1 MIKIKENNL
10 RHLGKTLA
18 KEPLFTVL
26 LLLTAVISIFSKPQ
40 LSSIHWDVITTLF
53 SLMLV
58 RTAFEKCHFLTS
70 LAGLSTAY
78 FHTQRSLG
86 LALIA
91 VTGFLSM
98 LVTNDVA
105 LLTVVPITILIAEKE
120 GEDPFVIIIL
130 ETVSANIF
138 SSLTPFG
145 NPQNLYLYSYYNM
158 TASEFFRIM
167 LPLFVLGAVLVIL
180 LNFFLNRSN
189 HKYHTSAVFA
199 VTDPILFWGALAV
212 FVLNILSVLRVLN
225 SWIPF
230 AVAVAFFVIYRP
242 KFFLSIDYFLLGTF
256 ALFFLF
262 TDSVTGISAVK
273 IVLSSMLNSKAA
285 VLADS
290 ALISQVLSNVPT
302 AVLISGFTPHYR
314 ELLYGVSVG
323 GLGTPVASLAS
334 MISYKIYAQ
343 KYSGGKYMKVFLAVN
358 FAALALLGA
367 AIYVYELMV
376 G

>member
-1 MIKIKENNL
+1 MSKTNL
-10 RHLGKTLA
+10 VKTLA
-18 KEPLFTVL
+18 KEPLFTAL
-26 LLLTAVISIFSKPQ
+26 LFLTAVMSLFSRPQ
-40 LSSIHWDVITTLF
+40 LTSINWSVITTLF

-70 LAGLSTAY
+70 LAGISTAY

-86 LALIA
+86 LALVA

-120 GEDPFVIIIL
+120 GEDPFVLIIL
-130 ETVSANIF
+130 ETISANIF

-158 TASEFFRIM
+158 TAGDFFRIM
-167 LPLFVLGAVLVIL
+167 LPLFVLGAALIIL
-180 LNFFLNRSN
+180 LNFSLNRSN
-189 HKYHTSAVFA
+189 HQYHTSAIFQI
-199 VTDPILFWGALAV
+199 TDPILFWGALVV

-230 AVAVAFFVIYRP
+230 AAAVAFFVVYRP
-242 KFFLSIDYFLLGTF
+242 GFFLSVDYFLLGTF
-256 ALFFLF
+256 VLFFLF
-262 TDSVTGISAVK
+262 TDSVTGIPTVK
-273 IVLSSMLNSKAA
+273 TVLSAMLNSKAA

-290 ALISQVLSNVPT
+290 ALISQALSNVPT

-314 ELLYGVSVG
+314 ELLYGVSIG

-343 KYSGGKYMKVFLAVN
+343 KYPGGKYMKVFLIVN
-358 FAALALLGA
+358 FAALALLA
-367 AIYVYELMV
+367 SAIYLYEFLA

>member
-1 MIKIKENNL
+1 MSKTNL
-10 RHLGKTLA
+10 IKTLA
-18 KEPLFTVL
+18 KEPLFTAMLV
-26 LLLTAVISIFSKPQ
+26 LTAVMSFFSRPQ
-40 LSSIHWDVITTLF
+40 LSSINWNVITTLF

-70 LAGLSTAY
+70 VAGISTAY
-78 FHTQRSLG
+78 FHTQRSLS
-86 LALIA
+86 LALTA

-120 GEDPFVIIIL
+120 EEDPFILIIL
-130 ETVSANIF
+130 ETISANIF

-158 TASEFFRIM
+158 TAADFFRIM
-167 LPLFVLGAVLVIL
+167 LPLFVFGVALIIL
-180 LNFFLNRSN
+180 LNFSLNRSN
-189 HKYHTSAVFA
+189 HQYHTSAIFQI
-199 VTDPILFWGALAV
+199 TDPILFWGALAV
-212 FVLNILSVLRVLN
+212 YVLNILSVLRVLN

-230 AVAVAFFVIYRP
+230 VAAVAFFVVYRP
-242 KFFLSIDYFLLGTF
+242 GFFLSVDYFLLGTF
-256 ALFFLF
+256 VLFFLF
-262 TDSVTGISAVK
+262 TDSVTGIPMVK
-273 IVLSSMLNSKAA
+273 TVLSAMLNSKAA

-314 ELLYGVSVG
+314 ELLYGVAIG

-343 KYSGGKYMKVFLAVN
+343 KYAGGKYMKVFLIVN
-358 FAALALLGA
+358 FATLILLGL
-367 AIYVYELMV
+367 AIYLYELLA